1 VTGYHAPVSDDDDDV
16 PRWSWI
22 GWDSA
27 GTVER
32 LDDEAIETRFFCLVI
47 PVRHGK
53 SYYRYRTRDG
63 GDAVVE
69 IAPHR
74 GSVLAGYLRTPLWLV
89 ALILG
94 LPGIVMPRWSF
105 LLPIAVALVAAAAV
119 LTFGFGR
126 LPAAERERR
135 RLLQRVTGVG
145 VPPELLSD
153 VQRDETADDLADA
166 WFRRHGGDWRD
177 AIASGA
183 ASELLVAIAEYH
195 RAPALIAQA
204 RANLIAVTVN

>member
-1 VTGYHAPVSDDDDDV
+1 MIDDDDSDV
-16 PRWSWI
+16 PQWSWI

-32 LDDEAIETRFFCLVI
+32 LDGEAIETRFFCVVI

-53 SYYRYRTRDG
+53 SYYRYRTRTG
-63 GDAVVE
+63 AEAAVE

-74 GSVLAGYLRTPLWLV
+74 ASVVAGYLRAPLWLG

-94 LPGIVMPRWSF
+94 LPGVVMARWWF
-105 LLPIAVALVAAAAV
+105 LLPIAVAIAAAAAAV
-119 LTFGFGR
+119 TFGLGR
-126 LPAAERERR
+126 LDAAERERR
-135 RLLQRVTGVG
+135 RLLQRVIGLG
-145 VPPELLSD
+145 APPELLPD
-153 VQRDETADDLADA
+153 ARREEIAEDLADT
-166 WFRRHGGDWRD
+166 WFHRHGGDWRD
-177 AIASGA
+177 AIDSGA

-204 RANLIAVTVN
+204 RANLIAVNVN